1 MAPKTKAKKTYNSK
15 SKSMYKPKARVSR
28 PRNYDGMSGIC
39 SAYFEIKRQNDAGT
53 GLPLSYSI
61 ACDANKP
68 EIKLISAAVAATNT
82 GLATDKG
89 DGNALIT
96 VGQTAANM
104 HLAKYVNL
112 SSNYLQY
119 KVNSVQVKVLVD
131 KHCLDNQVCFS
142 TDRGN
147 DTPIADMREQ
157 MAGAGKRYTP
167 TEAKREFTY
176 GWKASTAQEKEW
188 ITTNASLEPKDTNHI
203 KVFQALEKAPAGG
216 LECTHRVSVLVS
228 YSLKDSNNLN

>member
-39 SAYFEIKRQNDAGT
+39 SAYFEITRKNDQGID
-53 GLPLSYSI
+53 LPLSYVI

-68 EIKLISAAVAATNT
+68 EVKLLSNAVANGNT
-82 GLATDKG
+82 GLSTDKG
-89 DGNALIT
+89 DGSELIS
-96 VGQTAANM
+96 VGTSEADM

-131 KHCLDNQVCFS
+131 KHCLDNQICFS
-142 TDRGN
+142 TDRG
-147 DTPIADMREQ
+147 DDSPIQNMREQ
-157 MAGAGKRYTP
+157 MAGAGKRHTP
-167 TEAKREFTY
+167 TEAKREFNY
-176 GWKASTAQEKEW
+176 GWKASTTQEKEW
-188 ITTNASLEPKDTNHI
+188 ITTNSSLAAKDTNHI
-203 KVFQALEKAPAGG
+203 KIFQALEKAPAGG
-216 LECTHRVSVLVS
+216 ASCTHRVSVLVS